1 MPAAPELRDVRRE
14 PRAAH
19 VLRRRLARE
28 LAEPDRHVAPPCQQ
42 QREEEWYLTDEEPQA
57 QAPDGVATGGEHV
70 RVDQREERRRERE
83 LEPAERD
90 APDRRRHDGRRGA
103 SRLPLRAF
111 LASLP
116 SSPAMAT
123 SRSRSTFPVA
133 SGPVAPGNG
142 ATTVTSRPPAVATS
156 SRKVWSSARATSR
169 LRSRSS
175 SGVPWGKVPAAAQA
189 IGCSARPGSRA
200 SRP

>member
-42 QREEEWYLTDEEPQA
+42 QREEEGYLTDKEPQA

-70 RVDQREERRRERE
+70 RVDQREERGGERE

-90 APDRRRHDGRRGA
+90 APDRRRHDGRRERGG
-103 SRLPLRAF
+103 L
-111 LASLP
+111 
-116 SSPAMAT
+116 
-123 SRSRSTFPVA
+123 
-133 SGPVAPGNG
+133 
-142 ATTVTSRPPAVATS
+142 
-156 SRKVWSSARATSR
+156 ARATGSEGPGD
-169 LRSRSS
+169 STGPAGSVGN
-175 SGVPWGKVPAAAQA
+175 SGGQQRRAAQA
-189 IGCSARPGSRA
+189 DLVRGGPAARRV
-200 SRP
+200 